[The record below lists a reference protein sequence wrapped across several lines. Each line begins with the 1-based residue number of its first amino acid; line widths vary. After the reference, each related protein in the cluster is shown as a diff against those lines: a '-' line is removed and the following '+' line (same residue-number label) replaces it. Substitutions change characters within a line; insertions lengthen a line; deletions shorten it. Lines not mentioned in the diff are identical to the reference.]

1 MKEKEIKTVVI
12 INMMND
18 EVPSHYFN
26 ILKHRLIDVLDG
38 NVNYKR
44 RRRKK
49 PSPKEMKY

>member
-44 RRRKK
+44 RRMKNLRPKK
-49 PSPKEMKY
+49 

>member
-1 MKEKEIKTVVI
+1 MKKNKNIIEETFLL

-38 NVNYKR
+38 DVNYKR
-44 RRRKK
+44 RRRENLRPKK
-49 PSPKEMKY
+49 

>member
-1 MKEKEIKTVVI
+1 MKEKEIKTVVR

-38 NVNYKR
+38 DGNYKR
-44 RRRKK
+44 RRRKNLR
-49 PSPKEMKY
+49 PKK